1 MILRSQFSLIAVLL
15 FSTFSIHAQTLTF
28 SYEDRENPPYFYQN
42 KDDPSKHSGV
52 TIDVLRLV
60 AKRLSFKIEFVRL
73 PWLRGLLKLKHNKID
88 GVFHSSFKSKRMEYG
103 LYPMTEEGIDN
114 SRMLMVQRYYLYTH
128 KDSKLHWN
136 GEKFSHLKGSIGA
149 LNGYAIVSDLE
160 NKGISIKKSE
170 NLLPLLHQIQ
180 EERLEGM
187 VNLENMTDALIKNN
201 PSELEHVIKI
211 SPPVKEK
218 SYFLMLS
225 HGFYKSQPE
234 LSNSIWNEIK
244 NIKDS
249 GDYQRILNTY

>member
-1 MILRSQFSLIAVLL
+1 MIFKSQFSLIAVLL

-52 TIDVLRLV
+52 TIDVLKLV
-60 AKRLSFKIEFVRL
+60 AKRLNFKIEFVRL
-73 PWLRGLLKLKHNKID
+73 PWLRGLLKLKQNKID
-88 GVFHSSFKSKRMEYG
+88 GVFHSSFKSKRLEYG
-103 LYPMTEEGIDN
+103 LYPMTGDVVDN
-114 SRMLMVQRYYLYTH
+114 SRMLMVQRYHLYIH

-136 GEKFSHLKGSIGA
+136 GEKFSHLKGPIGA

-170 NLLPLLHQIQ
+170 NLLPLLYQVQ

-201 PSELEHVIKI
+201 PSELAHVIKI

-225 HGFYKSQPE
+225 HSLYKSQPE
-234 LSNSIWNEIK
+234 LSNAIWNEIK
-244 NIKDS
+244 NIKMT
-249 GDYQRILNTY
+249 GEYQSFLNKY